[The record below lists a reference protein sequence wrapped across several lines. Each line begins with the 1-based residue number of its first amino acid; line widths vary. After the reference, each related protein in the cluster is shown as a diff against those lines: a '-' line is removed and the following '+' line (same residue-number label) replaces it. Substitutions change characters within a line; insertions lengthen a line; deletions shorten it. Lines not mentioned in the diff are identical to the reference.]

1 MERGYLV
8 DRLLHYC
15 NVAPKGCLRIQK
27 RRINY
32 YDLTFVL
39 KGSLTYI
46 DNGKTIVLK
55 ENDAILSA
63 PGAIQERLAGKEE
76 VRYVSFNFTLL
87 PDATL
92 SMPTYLPQVI
102 SRDIRTMI
110 SVFSQS
116 HLSPLYHSTE
126 KAINLL
132 NYILFEIQ
140 DALSMES
147 NNEAVSAIIKYIDAT
162 ISSPPSLPNIAAQVH
177 LSKEYV
183 AHIFKRET
191 GKTVIEYVNERKM
204 LIAKD
209 LILENKLSLEEIA
222 RSLGYSNYSYFSK
235 VFKKHFNTS
244 PIHFRNS

>member
-1 MERGYLV
+1 MESGYLV
-8 DRLLHYC
+8 DELLHYC

-27 RRINY
+27 RRLSY

-46 DNGKTIVLK
+46 DNGKTIILK
-55 ENDAILSA
+55 ENDALLSI
-63 PGAIQERLAGKEE
+63 PGAMQERLAGTEE

-87 PDATL
+87 PHASL
-92 SMPTYLPQVI
+92 SMPTYMPQVI
-102 SRDIRTMI
+102 SREIRTVI
-110 SVFSQS
+110 SAFSQS

-132 NYILFEIQ
+132 NYILFEIW
-140 DALSMES
+140 DTLSMES

-162 ISSPPSLPNIAAQVH
+162 ISEPVSLTQIAERVH
-177 LSKEYV
+177 LSREYV

-191 GKTVIEYVNERKM
+191 GKTVIEYANERKM

-209 LILENKLSLEEIA
+209 LILGGKLSLQDVA
-222 RSLGYSNYSYFSK
+222 LSLGFTNYSYFSK

-244 PIHFRNS
+244 PIRFKNS